1 MADQGD
7 GRRSKRA
14 RRAVEVAP
22 DARSSSE
29 RASGSTACRPTP
41 AEEQEALD
49 VIRVM
54 KTRVPPILAK
64 RAPAKPNVVACAIA
78 MSRGERFE
86 SDAQAL
92 DIFGVAPRT
101 DVRELW
107 ESSAARCDLPRALAG

>member
-1 MADQGD
+1 M
-7 GRRSKRA
+7 
-14 RRAVEVAP
+14 
-22 DARSSSE
+22 
-29 RASGSTACRPTP
+29 
-41 AEEQEALD
+41 
-49 VIRVM
+49 IRVM

-107 ESSAARCDLPRALAG
+107 EAKLAELIDTIVPQRGRPDTRAYQSIPERIPEHTSIPEHVL